1 MTKIKIQAYVE
12 LKTAERFYQTVAKV
26 YGKTSGGAVSKA
38 VEEAIKEWCDAKI
51 KGGLM
56 SDESRV

>member
-1 MTKIKIQAYVE
+1 MAKIKIQAYVE

-38 VEEAIKEWCDAKI
+38 MEEAIKEWCDKN
-51 KGGLM
+51 
-56 SDESRV
+56 DV

>member
-1 MTKIKIQAYVE
+1 MAKIKIQAYVE

-38 VEEAIKEWCDAKI
+38 MEEAIKEWCDKYE
-51 KGGLM
+51 KTG
-56 SDESRV
+56 